1 VETQMPGDLF
11 TQMRAVFTLQRM
23 QALARQRANDKA
35 APALL
40 TVRDV
45 LGFATINGA
54 SANHLDRKIGTLTP
68 GKEADIILLRSDA
81 INVAPMNNAYS
92 AVVQAMDTSN
102 VDTVIIAG
110 QIRKRQGQL
119 VGVDLT
125 RLRQQAQASRD
136 YIAQRAG
143 WSSSRLGR
151 P

>member
-1 VETQMPGDLF
+1 
-11 TQMRAVFTLQRM
+11 
-23 QALARQRANDKA
+23 
-35 APALL
+35 
-40 TVRDV
+40 
-45 LGFATINGA
+45 
-54 SANHLDRKIGTLTP
+54 
-68 GKEADIILLRSDA
+68 LRSDA

-136 YIAQRAG
+136 YLVQRAG
-143 WSSSRLGR
+143 WSSTRLGR
-151 P
+151 V